1 MFVRPLVRRTERPV
15 LSLPR
20 PLLLAFLLLLLLQ
33 VVHHHIDRN
42 RFESVYRG
50 LGKPFDATLYRGLAL
65 GSEQLFG
72 YLLAMRLQL
81 HDNQV
86 GRHFRYSLIDY
97 QRLIDWLDQISD
109 TSPGTEYPML
119 LASRV
124 YTSTDDH
131 QQLRQILGFIERRFD
146 DDPQLHW
153 RRLAEASVAAK
164 HKLGDLELAL
174 RMARKLAS
182 QPSSVSMPHWAR
194 DFEFLLLAELN
205 ELETAITIIQALLQT
220 EAVDDPDER
229 RFLQGK
235 LSDFQQKLS
244 ESQQLPEN

>member
-1 MFVRPLVRRTERPV
+1 MRRSERPM

-20 PLLLAFLLLLLLQ
+20 PLLLAFLLLLLAQ
-33 VVHHHIDRN
+33 VAHHHLDRD
-42 RFESVYRG
+42 RVESVYRG
-50 LGKPFDATLYRGLAL
+50 LGKPFTANLYRGLAM

-72 YLLAMRLQL
+72 YLLAIRLQL

-86 GRHFRYSLIDY
+86 GRHFNYQVIDY
-97 QRLIDWLDQISD
+97 RLLVEWLDQISD

-124 YTSTDDH
+124 YTSTGDPE
-131 QQLRQILGFIERRFD
+131 QLRQILGFIERRFD

-164 HKLGDLELAL
+164 HKLGDLDLAL
-174 RMARKLAS
+174 RLARKLAR
-182 QPSSVSMPHWAR
+182 QPASVDMPHWAR
-194 DFEFLLLAELN
+194 DLEFLLLAELN
-205 ELETAITIIQALLQT
+205 ELESAIAIIQALLQT
-220 EAVDDPDER
+220 EAVNDPDER

-235 LSDFQQKLS
+235 LSELRQSLS
-244 ESQQLPEN
+244 ESQQLPVK